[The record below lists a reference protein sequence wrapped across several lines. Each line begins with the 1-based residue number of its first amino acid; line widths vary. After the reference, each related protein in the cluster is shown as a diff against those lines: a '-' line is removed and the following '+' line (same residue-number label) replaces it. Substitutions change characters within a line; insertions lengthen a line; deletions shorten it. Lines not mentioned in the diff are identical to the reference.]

1 MSADL
6 RSTEPLGAVRGPD
19 YSVTVLAAL
28 AGPDGATDL
37 ERPAAAIVEVFDALA
52 SGTTL
57 PSTHV
62 VPLRM
67 TQQGGAGGRSGRAVE
82 ILDATSLEDV
92 ATALGE
98 QSSRIVHAVGWEA
111 GVVASALRQGSIS
124 TGGTPR
130 AQIVLEPL
138 DAPTAA
144 EWDLA
149 GHAAALV
156 VQTEA
161 HRRASLQQGVPH
173 GMLHVVAPAAPRCPG
188 HARVELLPS
197 GCRLAVVGD
206 GVDGATMEVIERL
219 LRSSPS
225 VEVVFAG
232 RAGHLSRTRQV
243 TAVVRSWPAQLTAR
257 VHAAATLTWSLLA
270 QVDAVL
276 DVSSPQQTP
285 RAALAAMSAGRAVL
299 ALPRSGAV
307 GVVLHGQTG
316 LRLHSCDPATVAEG
330 IRHVIGD
337 SRLLHRM
344 GRAGY
349 ARWESEHSP
358 TVKALRLA
366 DIYDQV
372 AASAS

>member
-28 AGPDGATDL
+28 AGPEGANDL
-37 ERPAAAIVEVFDALA
+37 ERPAAATVEVFDALA
-52 SGTTL
+52 SGATL

-67 TQQGGAGGRSGRAVE
+67 TTQGSTAGRHGRAVE

-92 ATALGE
+92 AAALGE

-111 GVVASALRQGSIS
+111 GVVAAALRQGSIS

-138 DAPTAA
+138 GAPATA

-156 VQTEA
+156 VQTEM
-161 HRRASLQQGVPH
+161 HRRASLQHGVPP
-173 GMLHVVAPAAPRCPG
+173 GTLHVVAPAAPRYPG
-188 HARVELLPS
+188 EASVHVPTS
-197 GCRLAVVGD
+197 GCRLAVLGD
-206 GVDGATMEVIERL
+206 GVDSATLEVIERL
-219 LRSSPS
+219 LRDDPT

-232 RAGHLSRTRQV
+232 AAGHLSRTRQHA
-243 TAVVRSWPAQLTAR
+243 AVVRSWPAQLTAR
-257 VHAAATLTWSLLA
+257 VHAAARVTWSLLA

-276 DVSSPQQTP
+276 DVCSAQRTP

-299 ALPRSGAV
+299 ALPRSGAA

-330 IRHVIGD
+330 IRRAIGD
-337 SRLLHRM
+337 PRLLQRM
-344 GRAGY
+344 GRAGH

-358 TVKALRLA
+358 TVRALRLA